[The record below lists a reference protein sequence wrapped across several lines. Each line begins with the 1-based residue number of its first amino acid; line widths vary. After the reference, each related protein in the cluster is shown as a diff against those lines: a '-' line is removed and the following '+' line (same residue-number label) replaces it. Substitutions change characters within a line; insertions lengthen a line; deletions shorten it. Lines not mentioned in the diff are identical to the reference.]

1 MENNTQ
7 SRKWALVINNP
18 LEAGLD
24 HAAIREILYRFSPAY
39 FCMADEIATTGTYH
53 THIFLLAPSPIR
65 FSTIKNRFPTAHI
78 EKAYGSAKANRAYIL
93 KEGHWA
99 DTDKAETSVSGTFE
113 EWGDLPAEK
122 EEEAPE
128 MFKLI
133 QDLRAGKSVME
144 IIEDNPKLAFR
155 IREIETLRQAILEEK
170 YSAEN
175 RALEVTYL
183 YGASG
188 TGQTRGIFEK
198 HDRKSICR
206 ITDYGGRNGVR
217 FDAYHCQDVLVL
229 EEFHS
234 QIPISAM
241 LNYLDIYPLTLPA
254 RYTDRIACYTKVYI
268 TSNIP
273 LEEQY
278 RDIQRYQ
285 METWRA
291 FLRRVQNVIEY
302 LRDGSTVQHKKG
314 GFPCDTK

>member
-7 SRKWALVINNP
+7 ARKWALVINNP

-24 HAAIREILYRFSPAY
+24 HAAIRKILHRFSPTY

-78 EKAYGSAKANRAYIL
+78 EKAYGSAKTNRAYIL
-93 KEGHWA
+93 KEGRWA

-113 EWGDLPAEK
+113 EWGALPAEK

-133 QDLRAGKSVME
+133 QDLRAGKTVME

-188 TGQTRGIFEK
+188 TGKTRVIFEK

>member
-188 TGQTRGIFEK
+188 TGKTRGIFEK

-254 RYTDRIACYTKVYI
+254 RYTDRTACYTKVYI